1 MGAKELNNIVLV
13 LAMDTG
19 VDVVHMIKKDVHDLR
34 VRHTC
39 LV

>member
-13 LAMDTG
+13 LVVDTG
-19 VDVVHMIKKDVHDLR
+19 VDVVNMIKKDVYDLR